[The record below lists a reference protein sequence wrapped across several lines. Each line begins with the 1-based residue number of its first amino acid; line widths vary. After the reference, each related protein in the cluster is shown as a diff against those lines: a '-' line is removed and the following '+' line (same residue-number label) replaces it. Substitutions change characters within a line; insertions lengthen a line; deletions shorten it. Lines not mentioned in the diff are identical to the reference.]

1 MAKFERTGYTQTS
14 ISPATEAE
22 AARQAQFNAMA
33 FGGEGMGGGIGVA
46 EIARL
51 LRTQGRLRT
60 LSPAE
65 ISLIDRAT
73 TGGLARGFAPQL
85 DAAANQLSNSLASR
99 GVRGSTGALYAGL
112 AAPLASALTGAQR
125 QSAEMQLGLPFQIQ
139 QAGLNQ
145 AGAMSN
151 LLGQQANYAQ
161 FSLQRDL
168 AERQS
173 NVRTSVYKKKR
184 GFFSR
189 LAGALGGALL
199 GGLTGGIGTAIAGGV
214 SGLFGGGGG
223 GTDAMAGP
231 GGPPI
236 GGPFGYQGFN
246 PGVPANAPTASTA
259 FPTYGPYGY
268 SAGG

>member
-1 MAKFERTGYTQTS
+1 MARFERTGYTQTE
-14 ISPATEAE
+14 ISPATQAEAE
-22 AARQAQFNAMA
+22 RQAQFNAMA
-33 FGGEGMGGGIGVA
+33 FGGQALGGGPSIN
-46 EIARL
+46 EITQL

-65 ISLIDRAT
+65 MALIERAT

-85 DAAANQLSNSLASR
+85 DAATNQLANSLASR

-112 AAPLASALTGAQR
+112 AAPLAGALTGASQ
-125 QSAEMQLGLPFQIQ
+125 QAASMQLNLPFQFQ
-139 QAGLNQ
+139 NAGLNQ

-151 LLGQQANYAQ
+151 LLGQQAGFAQ
-161 FSLQRDL
+161 FSLQREL

-173 NVRTSVYKKKR
+173 NVKTSVYRKKR

-199 GGLTGGIGTAIAGGV
+199 GGLTGGIGTAVAGGV
-214 SGLFGGGGG
+214 SGIFGGGGSG
-223 GTDAMAGP
+223 GEAMPSGP
-231 GGPPI
+231 V

-246 PGVPANAPTASTA
+246 PGVPTNAPTASTA

>member
-1 MAKFERTGYTQTS
+1 MGSFKRTGYVRQE
-14 ISPATEAE
+14 IAPASQAE
-22 AARQAQFNAMA
+22 LDRQAQFNNLA
-33 FGGEGMGGGIGVA
+33 FGGAGIGGGVGIA
-46 EIARL
+46 EIARI

-65 ISLIDRAT
+65 ISLIGRAT
-73 TGGLARGFAPQL
+73 TGGIARGFAPQL

-99 GVRGSTGALYAGL
+99 GVRGSTGSLYAGL
-112 AAPLASALTGAQR
+112 AAPMASALTDASR
-125 QSAEMQLGLPFQIQ
+125 QSAEMQLALPFQIQ
-139 QAGLNQ
+139 QAGINQ

-151 LLGQQANYAQ
+151 LLGQQASFAQ

-173 NVRTSVYKKKR
+173 NSTTSTYKRKR

-199 GGLTGGIGTAIAGGV
+199 GGLTGGIGTAVAGGV
-214 SGLFGGGGG
+214 SSLFGGGGG
-223 GTDAMAGP
+223 GEAASASAMP
-231 GGPPI
+231 SF
-236 GGPFGYQGFN
+236 GPFGYQGFN
-246 PGVPANAPTASTA
+246 PGQPTNAPTASTSA

-268 SAGG
+268 GAGG